1 MLYFWNFRHRH
12 MPSYSYIHTK
22 KCTPYNSFQQ
32 TWTQHLQGTVTNCP
46 KRCTSRTF
54 PILCPKRVI
63 GIHGKD
69 LFEMVSTQV
78 LSSPSVRQL
87 VLQCKELKFFDRED
101 IPLAWDQCSTRI
113 FHSRKISCHCVDQFV
128 PGGGPTMLS
137 NRIIFPS
144 IVLSILHINTVLAL
158 QRYARR
164 RVLFHVREK
173 LRVPSSQVQAKTSQS
188 STLWFGRLTAVNCP
202 FPKTPPACVWWFGH
216 KIAFF
221 QKSVQA
227 ATQTWPAI
235 LVLLWCRA
243 LTFLYGDI
251 YLQLPAGDGPMTRKG
266 CEKKK
271 TFNVCTYVVAAPA
284 STRKRLHLLANG
296 LSTTPTRN
304 VTRFRPHCFSLVLAA
319 GDAFWIRELPMSTST
334 IVRVCATIADAI

>member
-1 MLYFWNFRHRH
+1 MLHFWNFRHRH
-12 MPSYSYIHTK
+12 MPSCSYIHTK

-63 GIHGKD
+63 GIQGKD

-78 LSSPSVRQL
+78 LSSPSVRQF

-137 NRIIFPS
+137 NRIICTS

-158 QRYARR
+158 QQNARR
-164 RVLFHVREK
+164 LVLFHVSEK

-188 STLWFGRLTAVNCP
+188 STLWFGRLIAVNCP

-221 QKSVQA
+221 QKSVKA

-243 LTFLYGDI
+243 LTLLYGDI

-266 CEKKK
+266 CEKK
-271 TFNVCTYVVAAPA
+271 
-284 STRKRLHLLANG
+284 
-296 LSTTPTRN
+296 
-304 VTRFRPHCFSLVLAA
+304 
-319 GDAFWIRELPMSTST
+319 
-334 IVRVCATIADAI
+334 IV